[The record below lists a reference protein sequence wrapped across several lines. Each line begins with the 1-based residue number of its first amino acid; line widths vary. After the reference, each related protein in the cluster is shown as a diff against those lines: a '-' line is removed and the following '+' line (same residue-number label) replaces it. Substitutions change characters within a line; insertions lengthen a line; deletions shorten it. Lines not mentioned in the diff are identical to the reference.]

1 MNLLKALGISLIALA
16 TIAAAPALAAERVVL
31 RYRGFSRSV
40 PVQDLVTLAETGE
53 APGSVAGLLR
63 QAGQDPQ
70 NVRSLLIRPIA
81 ADPVML
87 DRALNSVP
95 GGWVLDQVGET
106 IRPAA
111 GGRSRQALRSA
122 LVLSAAEDN
131 QITLIEVLQN
141 YPTAEVVVEGDRIQ
155 STYNRL
161 AQFLRPLS
169 ILL

>member
-1 MNLLKALGISLIALA
+1 MQPLKALAISLIALA

-40 PVQDLVTLAETGE
+40 PVEDLAILAETGE
-53 APGSVAGLLR
+53 APRSVAGLLR
-63 QAGQDPQ
+63 QAGQDPSAVQ
-70 NVRSLLIRPIA
+70 SALNRPIP

-95 GGWVLDQVGET
+95 GGWLLDQVGET

-122 LVLSAAEDN
+122 LVLSAADDN

-141 YPTAEVVVEGDRIQ
+141 YPTAEVVLEGDRIH